1 MDKVGGNKL
10 NQTTK
15 FGKIGEYENNLPIK
29 TFISPQYLYFLIF
42 LLNSLTYSL
51 PAL

>member
-15 FGKIGEYENNLPIK
+15 FGKIGEYENKLRDKNIYFSPI
-29 TFISPQYLYFLIF
+29 PIF
-42 LLNSLTYSL
+42 FNNSGRLL
-51 PAL
+51 